1 MDHITRRRLLELAG
15 AGAAGVVA
23 SRVVGEPVWGTAA
36 GAVESGTEADPPEF
50 RTRLTERYGM
60 RYPIVQA
67 GFSALYVTPELAA
80 AVSNAGGLGCLGAAP
95 EPAEGIRNLIR
106 QTKALTSRPFGMD
119 FVYFPMGG
127 VTIWSPGYEDDKEH
141 RTREINW
148 SCTDRH
154 IDVCIDERIAYVVFF
169 WTAPEARWV
178 KRLKAAGIPVWAQV
192 GSVRGAREA
201 VDWGA
206 DVIIAQG
213 MQAGGHCRGYQD
225 AEPTMRQEL
234 VARVKEEVPSDIVVL
249 GAGGIADGR
258 TLADALREGAEA
270 AWVGTVFCASEE
282 SYAHDEYKRRVV
294 AVENG
299 WAETRASSLFGPE
312 WPGGYTRSIM
322 NRVMR
327 QWQGR
332 EDQRTATPGPE
343 RIGQHRVGIYT
354 VPGGIP
360 YEMPKFSLMLP
371 TRDTT
376 GDFEEMCLLAGAESA
391 PLVKSVQKAAEIVV
405 QMGEGARLILNRRR

>member
-1 MDHITRRRLLELAG
+1 MTEMSRRRLLGLAG
-15 AGAAGVVA
+15 AGAAGA
-23 SRVVGEPVWGTAA
+23 LTSRLVGEPLLGQPA
-36 GAVESGTEADPPEF
+36 GAAESDTTADPPEF

-60 RYPIVQA
+60 KYPIVQA

-95 EPAEGIRNLIR
+95 EPGAGVRNLIR
-106 QTKALTSRPFGMD
+106 RTKALTDRPFGMD
-119 FVYFPMGG
+119 FVYFPMNGNT
-127 VTIWSPGYEDDKEH
+127 VWTPGYEDDKEH

-148 SCTDRH
+148 SCNDSH
-154 IDVCIDERIAYVVFF
+154 IDACIEEGVAYVVFF

-178 KRLKAAGIPVWAQV
+178 KRLNDAGIPVWAQV
-192 GSVRGAREA
+192 GTVRGALEA

-206 DVIIAQG
+206 EVVIAQG

-234 VARVKEEVPSDIVVL
+234 VPRVKEAVPPEIVVL
-249 GAGGIADGR
+249 GAGGIADGQ
-258 TLADALREGAEA
+258 TLANALREGAEA

-299 WAETRASSLFGPE
+299 WADTRASSLFGPE
-312 WPGGYTRSIM
+312 WPGGYTRAIM
-322 NRVMR
+322 NRVMQ
-327 QWQGR
+327 QWQGK
-332 EDQRTATPGPE
+332 EDQRPSNPTLE
-343 RIGQHRVGIYT
+343 RIGQHRLAVYT

-391 PLVKSVQKAAEIVV
+391 PLVKSIRKAEDIVV
-405 QMGEGARLILNRRR
+405 DIGEGARAILNRRG